1 MDPLLETDNAN
12 NSDFQSK
19 IAQQT
24 TDIVLDRKSLFLEYL
39 SSGEERPSFLA
50 CKRLDVH
57 ARAGARFLEFLRAE
71 ASRSHRERPGRA
83 LGRSGGDPFV
93 IALARIKC
101 PPMTVVTEESPGK
114 QSAKPSITARRKLS
128 C

>member
-1 MDPLLETDNAN
+1 MRCSLANFSRKTRRAASKGSIISANSGTFDEVVDPLLETDNAN

-57 ARAGARFLEFLRAE
+57 GSE
-71 ASRSHRERPGRA
+71 
-83 LGRSGGDPFV
+83 
-93 IALARIKC
+93 
-101 PPMTVVTEESPGK
+101 
-114 QSAKPSITARRKLS
+114 
-128 C
+128 